1 MKRTLVLLCAVL
13 FCGSAGA
20 AEQTMQNDSV
30 TSSSNAA
37 IVYGFVAGEAAAS
50 WLTSPCTG
58 DVRAVQIFWR
68 SPDADQPVSIQN
80 AIEIHRAG
88 TFPNPGALVATIGGP
103 VLTDGVFNE
112 YRWLDENNTIP
123 LIVPVTQGETIV
135 VAFYFAEPPDVG
147 GASILRDTN
156 GNQTGKNALLA
167 DLGGTFVWFNSS
179 TLGVAGDW
187 VIRAVVDC
195 PVAPTTAD
203 LAVTVESDSTGYVPG
218 QPLNYLVTVTNAGP
232 SAASASVVDIFPAAY
247 TGASW
252 ACVASGGASCA
263 STGSGNITQSVN
275 LPVGGSVA
283 YAVTGTVAAGTTGT
297 LANSATAVVGSPTT
311 DPQGTNN
318 TATLNLEA
326 VPDNDAI
333 FADDFEL

>member
-1 MKRTLVLLCAVL
+1 MKRTLVLLCALL

-20 AEQTMQNDSV
+20 AEQTMQNDSI

-37 IVYGFVAGEAAAS
+37 IVYGFVANEAAAS

-68 SPDADQPVSIQN
+68 SPNADQPISIQD
-80 AIEIHRAG
+80 AIEIYRAG
-88 TFPNPGALVATIGGP
+88 TFPNPGTLVTTIGGP

-112 YRWLDENNTIP
+112 YRYLDENNTIP

-135 VAFYFAEPPDVG
+135 VSFAFAEEPLVG
-147 GASILRDTN
+147 GASLLRDTN
-156 GNQTGKNALLA
+156 GNQSGKNALLA
-167 DLGGTFVWFNSS
+167 DIGGTFVWFNSS
-179 TLGVAGDW
+179 TLGVQGDW
-187 VIRAVVDC
+187 AIRAVVDC
-195 PVAPTTAD
+195 PTAPTTAD
-203 LAVTVESDSTGYVPG
+203 LAVTVESDSTGYIAG
-218 QPLNYLVTVTNAGP
+218 GALSYLVTVTNNGP

-247 TGASW
+247 TAPSW

-297 LANSATAVVGSPTT
+297 LANSATAVVGAPTT
-311 DPQGTNN
+311 DPQAGNN
-318 TATLNLEA
+318 TSTLNLQ
-326 VPDNDAI
+326 PDTDRI
-333 FADDFEL
+333 FDDGFEQ

>member
-1 MKRTLVLLCAVL
+1 MKRTHVLLCAVL

-20 AEQTMQNDSV
+20 VEQTLQNDSI

-58 DVRAVQIFWR
+58 DIRAVQIFWR
-68 SPDADQPVSIQN
+68 SPNADQPTSIQDT
-80 AIEIHRAG
+80 IEVRRAG
-88 TFPNPGALVATIGGP
+88 TFPNPGTLVTTIGGP

-112 YRWLDENNTIP
+112 YRYLDENNTIP

-135 VAFYFAEPPDVG
+135 VSFTFAEPPDPG
-147 GASILRDTN
+147 TASLLRDTN

-167 DLGGTFVWFNSS
+167 DIGGTFVWFNSS
-179 TLGVAGDW
+179 TLGVQGDW
-187 VIRAVVDC
+187 AIRAVVDC
-195 PVAPTTAD
+195 PTAPTTAD
-203 LAVTVESDSTGYVPG
+203 LAVTVESDSAGYIAG
-218 QPLNYLVTVTNAGP
+218 QALSYLVTVTNNGP

-247 TGASW
+247 TAPSW

-275 LPVGGSVA
+275 LPVGSSVA
-283 YAVTGTVAAGTTGT
+283 YAVTGTVAAATTGT
-297 LANSATAVVGSPTT
+297 LANSATALVGSPTT
-311 DPQGTNN
+311 DPQSGNN
-318 TATLNLEA
+318 TATLNLE
-326 VPDNDAI
+326 PDTDRI
-333 FADDFEL
+333 FDDGFDP